1 MNLIKLDIRF
11 LHAYA
16 QERRHGDG
24 TRSAALLQAVVE
36 MARALHLRTLCEGV
50 ETREQLELLR
60 QVGCRGAQ
68 GYFLGRPA
76 PLEQIQVE

>member
-1 MNLIKLDIRF
+1 
-11 LHAYA
+11 
-16 QERRHGDG
+16 
-24 TRSAALLQAVVE
+24 